1 MWSSQDASR
10 GWCSEAEAGG
20 AARATEGDIRRWGWG
35 ARVPSSLGPGV
46 PSPHLPREVIAG
58 LGRRSSGSLRD
69 VQEGCSPTTVP
80 RPCASGKPTARP
92 LPHHPD
98 LHGDPPL
105 AASPPSK
112 AFTPCGGRL
121 PAGGGGGSSQGGLG
135 SGWSC
140 PGGGRGRGPRGP
152 GVHSRCGA
160 QGHTDTRR
168 PRAGAGQPSRCHRPP
183 WNRKGWFHSPH
194 RRSRRQSAGRLTG
207 CSPPLGTGAWDST
220 TSNSMKGACRK
231 RGGRLPT
238 RPRARLPLPQRTPRS
253 LGARAPPPPG
263 GGRSPVSSSDLW
275 G

>member
-121 PAGGGGGSSQGGLG
+121 PAGGGGGEQP
-135 SGWSC
+135 GWSGQWVVLPRGMGGGVGRGARGSI
-140 PGGGRGRGPRGP
+140 PGAVRRATQTHGGRGRE
-152 GVHSRCGA
+152 
-160 QGHTDTRR
+160 
-168 PRAGAGQPSRCHRPP
+168 RASLPAAIGLP
-183 WNRKGWFHSPH
+183 
-194 RRSRRQSAGRLTG
+194 
-207 CSPPLGTGAWDST
+207 GTGKAGFT
-220 TSNSMKGACRK
+220 
-231 RGGRLPT
+231 LPT
-238 RPRARLPLPQRTPRS
+238 VARGDS
-253 LGARAPPPPG
+253 LLEG
-263 GGRSPVSSSDLW
+263 
-275 G
+275 

>member
-20 AARATEGDIRRWGWG
+20 AARATEGDIGRWGWG

-46 PSPHLPREVIAG
+46 TSPHLLREVIAG

-69 VQEGCSPTTVP
+69 VQEGCSPTTLP

-121 PAGGGGGSSQGGLG
+121 PAGGGGGEQPGWSGQWVVLPRGWEGAWAAGPGGPFPVRCAGPHRHTEAAGGSGPAFPLPSASLEQERLVSLSPPSLAETVCWKADRLLASSWHRGLG
-135 SGWSC
+135 LN
-140 PGGGRGRGPRGP
+140 
-152 GVHSRCGA
+152 H
-160 QGHTDTRR
+160 
-168 PRAGAGQPSRCHRPP
+168 
-183 WNRKGWFHSPH
+183 K
-194 RRSRRQSAGRLTG
+194 
-207 CSPPLGTGAWDST
+207 
-220 TSNSMKGACRK
+220 
-231 RGGRLPT
+231 
-238 RPRARLPLPQRTPRS
+238 
-253 LGARAPPPPG
+253 
-263 GGRSPVSSSDLW
+263 
-275 G
+275 